1 MDVSKANYL
10 AGVLADMKVAQ
21 LELKLVEKTVAL
33 TDRRRV
39 AKLAMISV
47 AKSVYDLVDMT
58 VWLMDYKL
66 VA

>member
-10 AGVLADMKVAQ
+10 VGVLADMKVAQ

-33 TDRRRV
+33 TDRRKV

-47 AKSVYDLVDMT
+47 AKSVYDSVGLM
-58 VWLMDYKL
+58 VWLMDYK
-66 VA
+66 